1 MLELRNCLLA
11 LSYLDDST
19 NYIKWETIKNIYIE
33 SATKVLGSREKS
45 NKDWLTPDTWQKTE
59 QKRYLKAKML
69 NTKSLR
75 LLKQAQVAYKN
86 KDQEGKKSARSDKI

>member
-1 MLELRNCLLA
+1 MGNHQKHI
-11 LSYLDDST
+11 S
-19 NYIKWETIKNIYIE
+19 IE

-86 KDQEGKKSARSDKI
+86 KDQEGKKSARSDKIWWDASLQSRMSSYKRQNECVL